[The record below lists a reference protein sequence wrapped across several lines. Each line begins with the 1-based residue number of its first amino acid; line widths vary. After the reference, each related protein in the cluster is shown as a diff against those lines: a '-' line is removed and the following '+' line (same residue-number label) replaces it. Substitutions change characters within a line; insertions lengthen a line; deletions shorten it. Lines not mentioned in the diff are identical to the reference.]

1 MTVAEGPRSAG
12 LVERVQNILMK
23 PTAEWQVIAGET
35 ATTQGLFTGYA
46 VILAVLPLIGTL
58 IGRVLLGGMLGGG
71 LGMGMA
77 LTGGLILGA
86 VGYVLNL
93 VMVFVMGIIINAF
106 ASSFDAKSDSV
117 QAMKVSV
124 YAGTALWVAGVVSWI
139 PVIGWLVGL
148 AALAYTCYLLY
159 LGLKLVMQPPADKA
173 MVYTLV
179 TIGAQIGLYI
189 VVGIIVATITAMVVV
204 GAAAT
209 GAAALT
215 SMPH

>member
-1 MTVAEGPRSAG
+1 MTAAEGPGTAN
-12 LVERVQNILMK
+12 LVARAQNILMK
-23 PTAEWQVIAGET
+23 PTAEWQVIAGES

-46 VILAVLPLIGTL
+46 AILAVLPLIGTL
-58 IGRVLLGGMLGGG
+58 IGRVLFGGMLGGS
-71 LGMGMA
+71 LGMGVA
-77 LTGGLILGA
+77 LTGGLVLG
-86 VGYVLNL
+86 VLSYVLNL

-106 ASSFDAKSDSV
+106 ASSFDAKSDSI

-124 YAGTALWVAGVVSWI
+124 YAGTALWVAGLVSWI
-139 PVIGWLVGL
+139 PVIGWLIGL
-148 AALAYTCYLLY
+148 VALGYTCYLLY

-189 VVGIIVATITAMVVV
+189 VVGIVIGMIATMFFI

-209 GAAALT
+209 GAAALGA
-215 SMPH
+215 MPR

>member
-1 MTVAEGPRSAG
+1 MTVAEGPGTAN
-12 LVERVQNILMK
+12 LVTRAQNILMK
-23 PTAEWQVIAGET
+23 PTAEWQVIHGET

-46 VILAVLPLIGTL
+46 AILAVLPLLGTL
-58 IGRVLLGGMLGGG
+58 IGRVLFGGMIGGG

-77 LTGGLILGA
+77 LTGGLVLGILS
-86 VGYVLNL
+86 YVLNL

-106 ASSFDAKSDSV
+106 ASSFDAKSDSI

-124 YAGTALWVAGVVSWI
+124 YAGTALWVAGLVSWI
-139 PVIGWLVGL
+139 PVIGWLIGL

-173 MVYTLV
+173 LVYTLV
-179 TIGAQIGLYI
+179 TIGAQIGLYVVAGI
-189 VVGIIVATITAMVVV
+189 VIGMVTAMFFI

-209 GAAALT
+209 GAAALGA
-215 SMPH
+215 MPR